1 MKQFFVIE
9 VEDDGFT
16 RVLRVEREYTTV
28 HVSYNR
34 SAKDAS
40 LINAFELNPKF
51 YGQLDALLVTPAKLA
66 AATPIVPQK
75 EGAK

>member
-16 RVLRVEREYTTV
+16 RVLRVEREYTPTG
-28 HVSYNR
+28 VSYNR
-34 SAKDAS
+34 GANDAS
-40 LINAFELNPKF
+40 LINALELNPKF
-51 YGQLDALLVTPAKLA
+51 YGGLDALLITPAKLA
-66 AATPIVPQK
+66 AAAPIVPQK